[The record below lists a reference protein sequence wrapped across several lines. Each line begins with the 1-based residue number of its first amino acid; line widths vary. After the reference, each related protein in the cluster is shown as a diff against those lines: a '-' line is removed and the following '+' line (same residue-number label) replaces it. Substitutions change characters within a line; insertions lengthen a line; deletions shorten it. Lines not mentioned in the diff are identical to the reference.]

1 MITDKF
7 RPIES
12 EDEVKFNQ
20 MIDKN
25 PALYSDFYG
34 SEICFDTLWQW
45 RNAERMTI
53 CDLGDSLIIRGFDP
67 ELPEGERG
75 RVSYIFPFAES
86 EEAFLRAVRLLAEEE
101 GKNLMLTC
109 LSDRMK
115 ELLAPLYPDAL
126 FDRWRE
132 LDEYLYRTSDL
143 AAFPGK
149 KYHAKRNF
157 VRQFEKSYS
166 YEIVSY
172 DDSRRADVEELLR
185 VWSEEKA
192 EILPDENGA
201 IRAALDRRKNL
212 CAELLYAN
220 GKIESFLIGGKCRD
234 FGILMFFKCNTELK
248 GIYPFML
255 SSVVKKDFSDCAYV
269 SMQEDMGLEGLRKS
283 KESYHPAFLQQK
295 YIMRF
300 E

>member
-1 MITDKF
+1 MMTDKF

-12 EDEVKFNQ
+12 DDERKFNQ

-25 PALYSDFYG
+25 PTLYSDFYG

-45 RNAERMTI
+45 RTAERMTI
-53 CDLGDSLIIRGFDP
+53 CDFGDSLVIRGFDP

-101 GKNLMLTC
+101 GKHLMLTC
-109 LSDRMK
+109 LSERMK
-115 ELLAPLYPDAL
+115 TLLAPLYPDAV

-132 LDEYLYRTSDL
+132 LDEYLYRSSDL
-143 AAFPGK
+143 ADFPGK

-157 VRQFEKSYS
+157 VRQFENSYS
-166 YEIVSY
+166 YEILPY
-172 DDSRRADVEELLR
+172 APSRRADVEELLR

-192 EILPDENGA
+192 EILPEENGA
-201 IRAALDRRKNL
+201 IRAALDRRENL
-212 CAELLYAN
+212 IAELLYVE

-234 FGILMFFKCNTELK
+234 FGILMFFKCNTERK

-255 SSVVKKDFSDCAYV
+255 SRVVKKDFADCAYV